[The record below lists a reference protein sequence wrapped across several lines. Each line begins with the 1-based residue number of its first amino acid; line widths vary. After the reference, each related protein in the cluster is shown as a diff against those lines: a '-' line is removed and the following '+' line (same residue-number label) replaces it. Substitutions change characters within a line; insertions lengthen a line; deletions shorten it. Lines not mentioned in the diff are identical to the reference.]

1 MAWRSSLALLAA
13 GAGVTD
19 PSSGQDGRREGYA
32 ESPTLSAALAGG
44 IMGLCYREEVGFM
57 SQNEQQCGVR
67 PRRFSKAEYY
77 RLGELGFFRGQR
89 VELMEGQLMVLSP
102 QNAPHATAML
112 KAATVLQAVFGSGY
126 HARPQLPLDLGQTTE
141 PEPDLAIVVGTIQQ
155 YATAHPTS
163 AVLIVEVS
171 DTTLAYDR
179 HRKGSLYARA
189 GIADYWVVNLRA
201 RHVEVYRAPIPDALR
216 VYGYRY
222 SSRTDL
228 LPGAT
233 VSPLVLPQA
242 AIPVADLLP

>member
-1 MAWRSSLALLAA
+1 
-13 GAGVTD
+13 
-19 PSSGQDGRREGYA
+19 
-32 ESPTLSAALAGG
+32 
-44 IMGLCYREEVGFM
+44 M
-57 SQNEQQCGVR
+57 STIEQQCGVR

-89 VELMEGQLMVLSP
+89 VELIEGHIMVLSP
-102 QNAPHATAML
+102 QNAPHTFSVDQVAFL
-112 KAATVLQAVFGSGY
+112 LEQAFGPSY
-126 HARPQLPLDLGQTTE
+126 WVRRQYPLDLGQTTE
-141 PEPDLAIVVGTIQQ
+141 PEPDVSVVVGTRRQ
-155 YATAHPTS
+155 YTQAHPTT
-163 AVLIVEVS
+163 AELIVEVS

-201 RHVEVYRAPIPDALR
+201 RHVEVYRVPIPDALR
-216 VYGYRY
+216 VYGHRY

-233 VSPLVLPQA
+233 VSPLALPQA